1 MASIGKA
8 DGSVIVK
15 SVMDTGGIT
24 KGIQNIK
31 GQIGGLGQTVGKL
44 GLLIAGAFGVKSLIS
59 FGKACID
66 LGSDLD
72 EVQNVVDV
80 TFGSMSGII
89 DDFANNAATQ
99 FGLSQLQAKQF
110 TSTLGAMY
118 KSMGFT
124 EKSAA
129 GMSMEMTKLAA
140 DMASF
145 YNLDAETAFQK
156 IRSGISGET
165 EPLKQLGIN
174 LSEANLEEFRLAQGI
189 ETAYS
194 KMDQQSKAL
203 LRYNYL
209 LSVTSDAQGDFARTS
224 GSWANQVKVLKLQF
238 DSIKADLGQGF
249 IAIFTPVLQVI
260 NKVLAAI
267 ARLASSFKAFT
278 ALITGKK
285 ATSGGGGGSMAQ
297 IVDDTANSTA
307 TLADA
312 TKDSAKA
319 TKAATKANRKY
330 LSGLDEIRTYTE
342 AASDSAGDSAGKKAS
357 TAGTSAGAVPMP
369 EFDFGQLETGG
380 TVVDKLAEKMA
391 KLFTDIQTAA
401 QPTVQALQNL
411 WNNGLK
417 RLGEFSAGALY
428 DFYKGFLVPVG
439 DWVLGKGLPDLVNA
453 INDGLMEADFE
464 TLSIALAGLWDALAP
479 FAISV
484 GEGLINFYKEF
495 MIPIAK
501 WTIGEGLPTLI
512 TALKDGLA
520 KIDLTKINDALST
533 LWNALTPFAIN
544 VGEGLLWFFSNVLVP
559 LGTWVANEVVPRFLQ
574 TLASILNILNTA
586 INAAKP
592 YFQWFWD
599 NVLTPIVNWT
609 AGAFLE
615 IWDSILQV
623 LNDFGNWCKENP
635 EIIGAVTAAIV
646 AFFAAMQVKSLITG
660 IGALIAAIGPIPAL
674 IAGLVVAG
682 VYLYTHWDEVKE
694 KVIAIWNL
702 VKAKAVQIWNGLK
715 LWLIQTWE
723 AIKTKAGNAFNAIK
737 ETIST
742 IWTGV
747 KTAAS
752 KTWTTIKT
760 LLISLW
766 NGIKTK
772 AVNAFEAIKTTISTA
787 WTNMKTA
794 ATNTWNNIKNLI
806 VSKWTALKTSAATK
820 FEEIKKGIG
829 DKWTEIRVAA
839 VDKWGEIKDKI
850 TGKWETL
857 KKACFGENGAFSWI
871 KDKIGDVWETIT
883 SVASGKWDSIK
894 ETITGVWDN
903 LKESAIGES
912 GIFTLIESTIGGIW
926 DTISSTA
933 STAWEG
939 IKTVITGFWDDLKN
953 VVTGE
958 ESPFTLISNTISNT
972 WQAVSD
978 SITEFWDG
986 ATGIYTTLTDF
997 FFSIADA
1004 ITGEGGL
1011 ADSIKNGISGAF
1023 ESLVDLIKT
1032 PINAIIGA
1040 INGMISGI
1048 VNGINAVISTLNKLS
1063 FTLPSWSV
1071 LPSDIR
1077 GQSFGLH
1084 IPQIYSYPVIPYLAK
1099 GAVIPPKAPFMAM
1112 LGDQRN
1118 GTNLEAPESLIR
1130 QIMREEIGDQNISVT
1145 LQLDGKTVWE
1155 SVLKQARRQQM
1166 ASGVNPFE
1174 MV

>member
-8 DGSVIVK
+8 DGSVVVK

-44 GLLIAGAFGVKSLIS
+44 GLLVAGAFGIKSLIS

-285 ATSGGGGGSMAQ
+285 AESGGSTQQ
-297 IVDDTANSTA
+297 IIDNTADSTA

-312 TKDSAKA
+312 TQDSAKA

-342 AASDSAGDSAGKKAS
+342 AAADSAGDSAGKKAS
-357 TAGTSAGAVPMP
+357 TAGTSAGALPMP
-369 EFDFGQLETGG
+369 EFDFGKLETGG

-391 KLFTDIQTAA
+391 KLFTYIQTSA

-453 INDGLMEADFE
+453 INDGLMEADFDS
-464 TLSIALAGLWDALAP
+464 LSTALAGLWDALAP

-495 MIPIAK
+495 LIPIGK
-501 WTIGEGLPTLI
+501 WTIGEGLPALI
-512 TALKDGLA
+512 TALKDGLS
-520 KIDLTKINDALST
+520 KIDLTKINDALSN

-574 TLASILNILNTA
+574 TLATILNILNTA

-623 LNDFGNWCKENP
+623 LGDFSNWCKENP

-646 AFFAAMQVKSLITG
+646 AFFAAMQVSNLISG

-702 VKAKAVQIWNGLK
+702 IKAKAVEIWNGLK

-742 IWTGV
+742 IWTAI

-794 ATNTWNNIKNLI
+794 ATNTWNNIKNLV
-806 VSKWTALKTSAATK
+806 VSKWTSLKTSAATK

-857 KKACFGENGAFSWI
+857 KKACFGENGAFTWI
-871 KDKIGDVWETIT
+871 KDKISGIWETVSKT
-883 SVASGKWDSIK
+883 ASGKWDSIK
-894 ETITGVWDN
+894 ETVSGVWN
-903 LKESAIGES
+903 SLKESAIGETGVFS
-912 GIFTLIESTIGGIW
+912 LIESTIGGIW

-933 STAWEG
+933 STAWDG
-939 IKTVITGFWDDLKN
+939 IKTTITGFWDDLKN
-953 VVTGE
+953 VATGE
-958 ESPFTLISNTISNT
+958 ESPFTLISNTISNVWDT
-972 WQAVSD
+972 IS
-978 SITEFWDG
+978 STITTFWDG
-986 ATGIYTTLTDF
+986 ENGIVSKITG
-997 FFSIADA
+997 FFSNIVNAV
-1004 ITGEGGL
+1004 TGEDGL
-1011 ADSIKNGISGAF
+1011 AEQIKSGFSNAF
-1023 ESLVDLIKT
+1023 EGVKSLIKD
-1032 PINAIIGA
+1032 PINDIIGF
-1040 INGMISGI
+1040 INAMIGG
-1048 VNGINAVISTLNKLS
+1048 VVDGINTVIDTLNTLS
-1063 FTLPSWSV
+1063 FTIPSWV
-1071 LPSDIR
+1071 PGL
-1077 GQSFGLH
+1077 GGKYFGLN
-1084 IPQIYSYPVIPYLAK
+1084 IPRISSYWTIPELAQ
-1099 GAVIPPKAPFMAM
+1099 GAVIPPKAPFVAM

-1130 QIMREEIGDQNISVT
+1130 QIMREEMGGQNISVT